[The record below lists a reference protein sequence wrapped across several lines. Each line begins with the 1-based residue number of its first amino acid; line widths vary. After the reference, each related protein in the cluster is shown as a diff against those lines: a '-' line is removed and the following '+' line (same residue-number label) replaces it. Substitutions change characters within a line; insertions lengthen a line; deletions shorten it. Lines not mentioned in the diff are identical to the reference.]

1 MLQVLKKEENSF
13 FIKKDNGDITLI
25 PKVEDHFVYVAEGE
39 FYMQEENV
47 GYAPGEGELDE

>member
-1 MLQVLKKEENSF
+1 MLKKEENSF
-13 FIKKDNGDITLI
+13 FIKKDNGAITLI
-25 PKVEDHFVYVAEGE
+25 PKAEDHFVYVAEGE